1 MDLTVNDAK
10 SHPGAYIRNS
20 TSLPSPDST
29 KLLSPLNLKKLLEYP
44 LVEVVSDPIPAWN
57 RHRVQKSEIG
67 RLTGNRDLDF
77 GSLPGA
83 S

>member
-1 MDLTVNDAK
+1 
-10 SHPGAYIRNS
+10 
-20 TSLPSPDST
+20 
-29 KLLSPLNLKKLLEYP
+29 LLSPLNLKKLLEYP